1 LAKTIGEM
9 SAQRQTNARRETK
22 NLTIFFFLSYSKVCI
37 ILAVFKIIWKSY
49 FNLLK
54 GAFMKIRS
62 LLVLIVLAASMALTS
77 CASNKKKSTEAVDNT
92 AADTTLENGKN
103 NGMNLELNGDSDS
116 NKAGALKTVYFDYS
130 SATIGGETKETLN
143 SNADF
148 LKKNTTVK
156 VQVEGHCDERGS
168 VQFNLALGE
177 KRAKSVRD
185 YLVAQ
190 GVAAGR
196 ITVISLGKEK
206 PVSFGHDEES
216 WSKNRRA
223 NFVVTEK

>member
-1 LAKTIGEM
+1 MKLRSVLI
-9 SAQRQTNARRETK
+9 
-22 NLTIFFFLSYSKVCI
+22 LTI
-37 ILAVFKIIWKSY
+37 
-49 FNLLK
+49 
-54 GAFMKIRS
+54 
-62 LLVLIVLAASMALTS
+62 LAATLTLTS
-77 CASNKKKSTEAVDNT
+77 CASNKKKTDGLDSG
-92 AADTTLENGKN
+92 ADTTMDNGKN
-103 NGMNLELNGDSDS
+103 AGMALELNGDSDS
-116 NKAGALKTVYFDYS
+116 NRAGNLKTVYFDYS
-130 SATIGGETKETLN
+130 SAAITGSTRDTLN
-143 SNADF
+143 GNAEY
-148 LKKNTTVK
+148 LKTNAAVK

-177 KRAKSVRD
+177 KRAKSVKD

-216 WSKNRRA
+216 WSKNRRG